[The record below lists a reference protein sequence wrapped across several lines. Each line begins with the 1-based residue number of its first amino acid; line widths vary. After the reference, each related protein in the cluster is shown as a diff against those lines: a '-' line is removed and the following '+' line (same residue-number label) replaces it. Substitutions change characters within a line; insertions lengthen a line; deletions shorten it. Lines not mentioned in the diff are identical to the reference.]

1 MKATY
6 LIVTGLSL
14 WLTSLRSPAQEAPP
28 PAPPMPKSTPA
39 PVALTGTAGPVSC
52 AYCDLRG
59 KDLAGKNLTNAN
71 LVGSNLREAKLA
83 GATLDGAVLVGA
95 NLADAD
101 LSGAHLTPTSNG
113 PADLT
118 NANLAGA
125 SFREAVLT
133 GAQLLFAG
141 LEGAD
146 FSGAD
151 LTGAVLGPRPK
162 LGTKGGRRTSFHGAR
177 MDRRA
182 APGAAAAD
190 LSGVIWNEPKAA
202 ATTPGPAGVTCGGFK
217 LSGVTNPV
225 YVSTQ
230 GTDSASCGAS
240 PTTACK
246 TFARALS
253 RCTPTSCD
261 VLAMFGAYALP
272 ATLAFDSQSTP
283 AGARLYGGCVASGQ
297 ADTGLSSEI
306 SAPPG
311 GVPAV
316 SIKVAKPVVLENFKI
331 LGSTAAGSNAA
342 PAVTVQIAQAPQVTL
357 SNSMVVGGKGGT
369 GAGGANQPAGVQG
382 GAAGNLWYAGTN
394 PSCGDSNGGNGFY
407 GEVPYGYRDPDCGI
421 DPSQYNGQS
430 GYPGDTSRSAP
441 GGGAGTPFA
450 AFCPPKTPNDGG
462 GGTGGDSAGCGT
474 GGRSSTDVAGGF
486 AGATW
491 SPGAGGMGTRG
502 GNAGGGGGGGG
513 GGAYCTLCFGF
524 PRWYPGSF
532 GGGGGAG
539 GCGGQ
544 AAPGGQQGGASFGI
558 VAAAGSVLTVKQS
571 RVVAGRSGD
580 GGKGGVGGN
589 GGPGGGHGAGAGTS
603 GYGYHGGKG
612 GDGGDG
618 GIGGGGGGG
627 AGGNGGP
634 SAALVLVGGATVG
647 GTGNVYY
654 VGSSGTFGGGGAGG
668 TSTVC
673 PTGPGGTSGVLGTAA
688 ETLIYP

>member
-1 MKATY
+1 
-6 LIVTGLSL
+6 
-14 WLTSLRSPAQEAPP
+14 
-28 PAPPMPKSTPA
+28 
-39 PVALTGTAGPVSC
+39 
-52 AYCDLRG
+52 
-59 KDLAGKNLTNAN
+59 
-71 LVGSNLREAKLA
+71 
-83 GATLDGAVLVGA
+83 
-95 NLADAD
+95 
-101 LSGAHLTPTSNG
+101 
-113 PADLT
+113 
-118 NANLAGA
+118 
-125 SFREAVLT
+125 
-133 GAQLLFAG
+133 
-141 LEGAD
+141 
-146 FSGAD
+146 
-151 LTGAVLGPRPK
+151 
-162 LGTKGGRRTSFHGAR
+162 

-182 APGAAAAD
+182 ALGAAAAD

-202 ATTPGPAGVTCGGFK
+202 ATTPGPAGVTCGGSN

-272 ATLAFDSQSTP
+272 ATLAFASQTTP

-316 SIKVAKPVVLENFKI
+316 SITGAKPVLLENFKI

-342 PAVTVQIAQAPQVTL
+342 PAMTVQIAQAPQVTL

-369 GAGGANQPAGVQG
+369 GAGGANQPAGASG
-382 GAAGNLWYAGTN
+382 GNAANQTAGTN
-394 PSCGDSNGGNGFY
+394 ASCANTNGGTGAGNMNISFG
-407 GEVPYGYRDPDCGI
+407 VPTCPVDCASPGCTGSWGS
-421 DPSQYNGQS
+421 PGNTSQYAHGGDFAQPFAAVCPPMT
-430 GYPGDTSRSAP
+430 PGD
-441 GGGAGTPFA
+441 GGGA
-450 AFCPPKTPNDGG
+450 
-462 GGTGGDSAGCGT
+462 TGGQNASCGT
-474 GGRSSTDVAGGF
+474 GGRASTNIIGSF
-486 AGATW
+486 AGASW
-491 SPGAGGMGTRG
+491 SPGAGGTGTAG
-502 GNAGGGGGGGG
+502 GNAGGGGGGGS
-513 GGAYCTLCFGF
+513 GAAWCYFCLLV
-524 PRWYPGSF
+524 PGSYNGSS

-544 AAPGGQQGGASFGI
+544 AASGGQQGGASFGI
-558 VAAAGSVLTVKQS
+558 VAAAGSVLTLNQS
-571 RVVAGRSGD
+571 RVVGGRGGD
-580 GGKGGVGGN
+580 GGVGGVGGN
-589 GGPGGGHGAGAGTS
+589 GGAAGTHSAGAGTS

-612 GDGGDG
+612 GNGGEG

-634 SAALVLVGGATVG
+634 SAAVALVGGATAG
-647 GTGNVYY
+647 GTGFVYY
-654 VGSSGTFGGGGAGG
+654 VGSSGNFGGGGAGG

-688 ETLIYP
+688 ETLTYP